1 MQSVQFHVE
10 PLPHMHD
17 YLVHVQ
23 CRGRTRKRRVD
34 LDDPFQRRRFLNT
47 VWKKRLGT
55 TTDRK
60 KGVRQLGAA
69 LELAIE
75 SMQLREGRPILRRMD
90 DVRSAE
96 VRWLWP
102 GKIPA
107 GKLTML
113 IGDPGLGKSILA
125 LDVAARVSQGDPWP
139 DDPPH
144 TPLRKPADVLLL
156 SAEDDAS
163 DTLRPRLE
171 AHGADLRRITLLAG
185 CEKSQGLARQRLR
198 FSLVDML
205 DKLEQSIE
213 SVGDCRLVVIDP
225 ISAYL
230 QGIDANRNADV
241 RALLAPLTQL
251 AQKYRVAVLAVN
263 HLNKNLGS
271 PLVYRSLGSLAF
283 ATAARAVWAIVR
295 DPRDRERR
303 IVYPV
308 KNNLASDSRALA
320 FRLEPCDQFGA
331 AQIRWETKPLVMDNP
346 AALVGSSPASSP
358 ASRTPLLLRPRMV
371 AMQWLRRQ
379 LTSGQRPSSELLAT
393 ARHEN
398 IAEKTLRR
406 ALHELGGTARK
417 ASAGHWV
424 WMLPSPPPG
433 EKAMTPPAEVTLQ
446 SLPPP
451 DNQN

>member
-1 MQSVQFHVE
+1 MESVLFHVE
-10 PLPHMHD
+10 PLPRFHCHSVD
-17 YLVHVQ
+17 VL
-23 CRGRTRKRRVD
+23 CRGQTRTRRVD
-34 LDDPFQRRRFLNT
+34 LDDPQERRRFLT
-47 VWKKRLGT
+47 SVWKKRLRP

-60 KGVRQLGAA
+60 KGMRQLDAA
-69 LELAIE
+69 LDVAIE
-75 SMQLREGRPILRRMD
+75 SMQLRQGRPILQRMD

-113 IGDPGLGKSILA
+113 IGDPGLGKSLLA
-125 LDVAARVSQGDPWP
+125 LDIAARVSQGDPWP

-144 TPLRKPADVLLL
+144 APLRKPADVLLL

-171 AHGADLRRITLLAG
+171 AHGANLRRITLLEG
-185 CEKSQGLARQRLR
+185 CEKSQGLTRERVR

-213 SVGDCRLVVIDP
+213 SVDDCRLVVVDP

-263 HLNKNLGS
+263 HLNKNLGG
-271 PLVYRSLGSLAF
+271 PLIYRSLGSLAF
-283 ATAARAVWAIVR
+283 AAAARAVWAIVR

-303 IVYPV
+303 IIFPV

-320 FRLEPCDQFGA
+320 FRLEPCDQFGT

-346 AALVGSSPASSP
+346 AALLGNYP
-358 ASRTPLLLRPRMV
+358 ASRTPLLLRPRMI

-379 LTSGQRPSSELLAT
+379 LTSGQRASNELLAT

-406 ALHELGGTARK
+406 AFHELGGTARK
-417 ASAGHWV
+417 APAGHWV
-424 WMLPSPPPG
+424 WMLPSPPPV
-433 EKAMTPPAEVTLQ
+433 EKAMAPPAEVALQ

-451 DNQN
+451 DNRKKWPS